1 MKFPWTS
8 SPTQARRIK
17 QELARPEENLSFELG
32 KAVKELPPIYTRVLS
47 GTISALL
54 VAIIAWAHFSKIDE
68 VAVAAGDLIPSVQV
82 RPVRSVQEGKV
93 SSVKVREGDRVTL
106 GQVLVQLDSKL
117 SQTEI
122 DNLEKSARL
131 IREDLA
137 RLEAERTGS
146 KNTGTYL
153 QDQLLAARLQEF
165 DNKRD
170 SATAEANK
178 QIATIDEAKIRLAR
192 LQENLL
198 NAKTTLM
205 DARLIFGNAQSS
217 LRNAQVKEKG
227 LRTLVSPENGAI
239 PRVDY
244 LDAQN
249 RVIQAQSEVTKAKD
263 GIIKAQD
270 TFVSTEK
277 EIAGQLQKIRQAEQG
292 YQVALQEANRV
303 SSERQSG
310 ILAELNKRREELT
323 TTEGKLK
330 QARSQKEQST
340 ITAPVN
346 GTVYGI
352 KVTTGG
358 GTVQTGE
365 ELLSILPDGEEILL
379 EVKLLNRDVGFI
391 SQGMKAKVKM
401 AAFPYQE
408 FGSVE
413 GTVVQISPNAIS
425 DEDLGLVFPTR
436 IKLNKNIIQVR
447 GRNVQLAPGMSG
459 TGEIITREKSILT
472 FMIEPIARRVNEG
485 FSVR

>member
-8 SPTQARRIK
+8 SPTQALRIK
-17 QELARPEENLSFELG
+17 QKLAQPEENLSFELG

-47 GTISALL
+47 GSISALL
-54 VAIIAWAHFSKIDE
+54 IGIIAWAHFSKVDE
-68 VAVAAGDLIPSVQV
+68 VAVAAGELIPSVQV

-93 SSVKVREGDRVTL
+93 ISVKVREGDRVSL

-122 DNLEKSARL
+122 ENLEKSARL

-137 RLEAERTGS
+137 RLEAERVGSTSTGS
-146 KNTGTYL
+146 YL

-178 QIATIDEAKIRLAR
+178 QIAAIDEAKIRLTR
-192 LQENLL
+192 LQENLI
-198 NAKTTLM
+198 NAKTTLV
-205 DARLIFGNAQSS
+205 DARIIFANAQSS
-217 LRNAQVKEKG
+217 LRNTEVKEKG
-227 LRTLVSPENGAI
+227 LRTLVAPENGAV
-239 PRVDY
+239 PRLDY

-249 RVIQAQSEVTKAKD
+249 RVIQAKSEVTKAKD

-270 TFVSTEK
+270 TLVSIEK
-277 EIAGQLQKIRQAEQG
+277 EIDGQFQKIRQAEQG
-292 YQVALQEANRV
+292 YQSALQEANRV

-330 QARSQKEQST
+330 QSRSQKEQAT

-346 GTVYGI
+346 GTVYGV

-391 SQGMKAKVKM
+391 AQGMKAKVKM

-436 IKLNKNIIQVR
+436 IKLDKNIIQVR
-447 GRNVQLAPGMSG
+447 GRDVQLAPGMSG

-472 FMIEPIARRVNEG
+472 FLIEPIARRVNEG
-485 FSVR
+485 FAVR

>member
-1 MKFPWTS
+1 M
-8 SPTQARRIK
+8 
-17 QELARPEENLSFELG
+17 
-32 KAVKELPPIYTRVLS
+32 PPIYTRVLS
-47 GTISALL
+47 GSISALL
-54 VAIIAWAHFSKIDE
+54 VGIIAWAHFSKIDE
-68 VAVAAGDLIPSVQV
+68 VAVATGDLIPSAQV

-93 SSVKVREGDRVTL
+93 NSVIVKEGDRVKT
-106 GQVLVQLDSKL
+106 GQILVQLDSKL

-122 DNLEKSARL
+122 DNLAKSVRL
-131 IREDLA
+131 IREDIG
-137 RLEAERTGS
+137 RLEAERTGR
-146 KNTGTYL
+146 KNTGSYL
-153 QDQLLAARLQEF
+153 QDRLLAARQQEF
-165 DNKRD
+165 ERKQDG
-170 SATAEANK
+170 AIAEAQK
-178 QIATIDEAKIRLAR
+178 QVAAIDEAKIRLTR
-192 LQENLL
+192 LQENLI
-198 NAKTTLM
+198 NAKTTLV
-205 DARLIFGNAQSS
+205 DARSIFANAKST
-217 LRNAQVKEKG
+217 LRNAEVKEQG

-239 PRVDY
+239 PRFDY

-249 RVIQAQSEVTKAKD
+249 QVIQANSEVTKAKD

-270 TFVSTEK
+270 TLVSIEK
-277 EIAGQLQKIRQAEQG
+277 EIAGQVHKIRQAEQG
-292 YQVALQEANRV
+292 YQVAQQEANRI

-323 TTEGKLK
+323 TVEGKLQ
-330 QARSQKEQST
+330 QARSQKEQAT

-346 GTVYGI
+346 GTVYGV

-365 ELLSILPDGEEILL
+365 DLLSILPDGEEILL

-391 SQGMKAKVKM
+391 AQGMKAKVKM

-413 GTVVQISPNAIS
+413 GTVVQISPNAIN

-436 IKLNKNIIQVR
+436 IKLNKNVIQVR

-485 FSVR
+485 FAVR